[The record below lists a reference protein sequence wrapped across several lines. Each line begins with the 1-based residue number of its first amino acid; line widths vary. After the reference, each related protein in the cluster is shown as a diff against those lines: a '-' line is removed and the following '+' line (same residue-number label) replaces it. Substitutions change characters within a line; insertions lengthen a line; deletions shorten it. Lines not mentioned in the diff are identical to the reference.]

1 MILTVV
7 KSRLGRDWFDID
19 VPDDYP
25 VLQLKEM
32 LGMRVYGEAPRAGQQ
47 YILEG
52 KFPDGLWFTI
62 RDPQDVAGAG
72 LREGCLIRLQRAF
85 STTDEEAPVFGKRS
99 LFQHDSIGVMED

>member
-7 KSRLGRDWFDID
+7 KSRLERDWFDID

-85 STTDEEAPVFGKRS
+85 RRPTRRRRYSGKGACFNMIRS
-99 LFQHDSIGVMED
+99 G

>member
-1 MILTVV
+1 MTVTI
-7 KSRLGRDWFDID
+7 SRREREWFDID

-25 VLQLKEM
+25 VIQLKEM
-32 LGMRVYGEAPRAGQQ
+32 LGMRVYGESPRTGQQ

-62 RDPQDVAGAG
+62 RDSQDIAEAG
-72 LREGCLIRLQRAF
+72 LREGSLVRLQRAF

-99 LFQHDSIGVMED
+99 LFQNESFGVSGD

>member
-1 MILTVV
+1 VILTVI
-7 KSRLGRDWFDID
+7 KSRQERDWFDID

-25 VLQLKEM
+25 ILQLKEM
-32 LGMRVYGEAPRAGQQ
+32 LGMRVYGEVPRVGQQ

-62 RDPQDVAGAG
+62 RDQLDIAKAGM
-72 LREGCLIRLQRAF
+72 REGCSLRLQRAY

-99 LFQHDSIGVMED
+99 LFQHDSSVAIED

>member
-1 MILTVV
+1 
-7 KSRLGRDWFDID
+7 
-19 VPDDYP
+19 

-62 RDPQDVAGAG
+62 RDQQNIAEAG
-72 LREGCLIRLQRAF
+72 LREGCLVRLQRAF
-85 STTDEEAPVFGKRS
+85 STTDEEAPVYGRRN
-99 LFQHDSIGVMED
+99 LFQDGTIEGIGE